1 MKKIIDYIR
10 RRLSVKLSLWVVLFA
25 AVIFNSALGFFVWQ
39 AREAVHQEA
48 ISRATQILDKT
59 TLRVEGI
66 LNRVEVATQM
76 TEWLVQRHPD
86 KADSMFVYSRGM
98 LLNNPDFYNCSIA
111 FEPYHFKDKG
121 RYFSAYSMMSGDSIR
136 TIQGGSDHYQYFYMD
151 WYLMPTLTGRPC
163 WTEPYMDFDAPTNSY
178 AMVTSYCQAI
188 KDKEGH
194 AIGVINTSLSLNW
207 LSKTI
212 SETKPYPNSYSIMIG
227 RGGTYFVHPD
237 TAKITRQTIFT
248 QTIERLRVGETSAK
262 RLSTNGAQESSG
274 MQPDTALTAL
284 GHAMQRGEEGMKRMD
299 IDGTDCYV
307 FYKPLGQT
315 GCSMAIV
322 CPESDIFG
330 GFNRLRHIVWA
341 IITVGL
347 LLMLFFF
354 IRIITREL
362 RPLGQLAEET
372 ETIASGQFDAQI
384 PDFHRTDE
392 IGQLSHSFADMQQS
406 LVRYIEELKVTTT
419 QKASIESELNIA
431 RSIQMAMLPKTFP
444 PFPDCDEVS
453 IYGQLTPAKAVGGDL
468 YDFYIRDQKL
478 FFCIGDVSGK
488 GIPASLVMAV
498 TRSLFRT
505 ISTREE
511 RPERI
516 VSLLNDAA
524 AKDNETKM
532 FSTLFVG
539 VLDLQTGHMAYCN
552 AGHNPPLLISSEGNR
567 IGLLPVDS
575 NVPAG
580 IMEGWEY
587 TAQDTTIDSGTTIFL
602 YTDGLNEAEDATHGQ
617 FGDERMME
625 TAQAASADGHPSPR
639 TLVERM
645 VDAVHAFVGEAEQ
658 SDDLTIMAI
667 QYNPKAAIE
676 REQSG
681 ACTDS
686 AEREQARPQ
695 VKAAAD
701 GQRRHSITLPN
712 DIMTVPQLHEFVEEV
727 AENAA
732 LEAPQ
737 TMSLDLA
744 IEEAVVNVMNY
755 AYPEGTKGTVNIVA
769 TIADGA
775 LSFVIS
781 DSGKPFDPTAKGDV
795 DITISVEERPIGGL
809 GIHLIRQIMDVIT
822 YERKDNKNILTLR
835 KNLNNN

>member
-1 MKKIIDYIR
+1 MKKIIAYIR
-10 RRLSVKLSLWVVLFA
+10 RQLSVKLSLWVVLFA
-25 AVIFNSALGFFVWQ
+25 AVIFNSALAFFVWQ

-59 TLRVEGI
+59 SLRVEGI

-151 WYLMPTLTGRPC
+151 WYLMPTLMGRPC
-163 WTEPYMDFDAPTNSY
+163 WTEPYMDFDVPTNSY

-188 KDKEGH
+188 KDKAGQT
-194 AIGVINTSLSLNW
+194 IGVINTSLSLNW

-248 QTIERLRVGETSAK
+248 QTID
-262 RLSTNGAQESSG
+262 N
-274 MQPDTALTAL
+274 PDTTLTAL

-362 RPLGQLAEET
+362 RPLEQLAEET
-372 ETIASGQFDAQI
+372 ETIASGQFDTQI

-392 IGQLSHSFADMQQS
+392 IGQLSHSFAGMQQS
-406 LVRYIEELKVTTT
+406 LVRYIEQLKDTTA
-419 QKASIESELNIA
+419 QKASIERELNIA

-444 PFPDCDEVS
+444 PFPDCDEIE

-498 TRSLFRT
+498 TRALFRT
-505 ISTREE
+505 ISAHEE

-516 VSLLNDAA
+516 ASQLSNTIAE
-524 AKDNETKM
+524 DNEQEM
-532 FSTLFVG
+532 FVTLFVG
-539 VLDLQTGHMAYCN
+539 IIDLKTGNMAYCN
-552 AGHNPPLLISSEGNR
+552 AGHNPPLLISSDGNR

-580 IMEGWEY
+580 ILEGWEY
-587 TAQDTTIDSGTTIFL
+587 TPQDTTIDSGTTIFL
-602 YTDGLNEAEDATHGQ
+602 YTDGLNEAEDSTHGQ

-625 TAQAASADGHPSPR
+625 TAQAASADGRPSPR
-639 TLVERM
+639 TLVEKM
-645 VDAVHAFVGEAEQ
+645 VAAVHAFVGDAEQ
-658 SDDLTIMAI
+658 SDDLTMMAI
-667 QYNPKAAIE
+667 QYNPKAA
-676 REQSG
+676 
-681 ACTDS
+681 
-686 AEREQARPQ
+686 
-695 VKAAAD
+695 AD
-701 GQRRHSITLPN
+701 GQRSHSITLPN
-712 DIMTVPQLHEFVEEV
+712 DIETVPQLPQFIDEV
-727 AENAA
+727 AEDASLDA
-732 LEAPQ
+732 SL
-737 TMSLDLA
+737 TMSLNLA
-744 IEEAVVNVMNY
+744 IEEAVVNVMEY

-769 TIADGA
+769 TIADGT

-781 DSGKPFDPTAKGDV
+781 DSGKPFDPTAKAEV
-795 DITISVEERPIGGL
+795 DTTLSAEERPIGGL
-809 GIHLIRQIMDVIT
+809 GIHLVRQIMDDVT
-822 YERKDNKNILTLR
+822 YERKDNKNVLTLR
-835 KNLNNN
+835 KNLSNK